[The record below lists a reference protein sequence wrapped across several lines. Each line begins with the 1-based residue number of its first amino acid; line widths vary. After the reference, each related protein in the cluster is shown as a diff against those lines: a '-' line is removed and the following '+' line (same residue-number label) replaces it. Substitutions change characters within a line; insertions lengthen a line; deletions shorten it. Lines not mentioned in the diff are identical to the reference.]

1 MLLTTFIVSLT
12 SSVVAN
18 VFYLLFVN
26 AYKYKIEQLDNAIVE
41 LMDDINGLV
50 NEIESIRGDVDQLRN
65 ELDEMREEEV
75 EEEDESEEEDEDE
88 EDEKEDRSP
97 EEEYAANIQM
107 IHQCLVPIV
116 AFLIS
121 VSTSAWTYL
130 FLQSPLLSKK

>member
-75 EEEDESEEEDEDE
+75 EEEDESEEEEE

-107 IHQCLVPIV
+107 IHPCIVPIV

-130 FLQSPLLSKK
+130 FLQSPLLSNK